1 MARVEEIRRSRV
13 VPQTFNIFSY
23 ETYVMVAELKG
34 VCKSYP
40 MVTALE
46 KVDIK
51 IKEKELLILMGPS
64 GSGKS
69 TLLHIAGILDTPTKG
84 KVYLMG
90 KQVPRDENKRA
101 KLRSEFIGFI
111 FQDFGLITSLNARD
125 NILLPTLFSGIS
137 AEKRLDEIA
146 EKLGITNR
154 LHHYPK
160 QLSGGEKQRVAI
172 ARSLINDP
180 KLIFADEPTGNLDS
194 KTGDTVMKLLRGL
207 ADSGKSVIVV
217 THNSEHEKY
226 ADRIVKMRDGKLL

>member
-1 MARVEEIRRSRV
+1 MI
-13 VPQTFNIFSY
+13 I
-23 ETYVMVAELKG
+23 AELKS
-34 VCKSYP
+34 VSKTYP
-40 MVTALE
+40 MVKALDN
-46 KVDIK
+46 VSLK
-51 IKEKELLILMGPS
+51 IKSKDLLILMGPS

-69 TLLHIAGILDTPTKG
+69 TLLHLAGILDTPTKG
-84 KVYLMG
+84 TVHLMG
-90 KQVPRDENKRA
+90 KQVPRDEKKRA

-125 NILLPTLFSGIS
+125 NILLPTIFSGMP
-137 AEKRLDEIA
+137 AEKRLEEIA
-146 EKLGITNR
+146 EKLDITKR

-194 KTGDTVMKLLRGL
+194 KTGDNVMKLLRGL
-207 ADSGKSVIVV
+207 ADSGKSVVVV